1 MFNTRTTNWIVSG
14 GSWQREYDGMDNMSL
29 LWMKQGERWLT
40 IAWHTS
46 EAACRQSNSNA
57 HQRDSHVDAHSAS
70 GAHESH
76 RFRTKP
82 WTPSH
87 TAPHPHSHSPERS
100 VGGVHGIPSLVPP
113 KQAHYR
119 HYSHSCAFFACAHRI
134 QEPAAWI
141 RFATT
146 PLSLSPESSVVG
158 ADSWRLQIASGPA
171 FSVELSRIKYC
182 IYCHPNVGNILYNIV
197 NPIEHS

>member
-1 MFNTRTTNWIVSG
+1 
-14 GSWQREYDGMDNMSL
+14 
-29 LWMKQGERWLT
+29 MKQGERWLT

-119 HYSHSCAFFACAHRI
+119 HYSHSCAFFACAHRNSGTCRLNSLCNN
-134 QEPAAWI
+134 PS
-141 RFATT
+141 
-146 PLSLSPESSVVG
+146 LSLS
-158 ADSWRLQIASGPA
+158 
-171 FSVELSRIKYC
+171 LSRIIGRRSRFLEAANCKW
-182 IYCHPNVGNILYNIV
+182 PSV
-197 NPIEHS
+197 